1 MNCQQIEKFYR
12 ENPGAAL
19 PPQAQSHI
27 RQCPA
32 CRSLAKGQD
41 TLESILRDQPSL
53 ELPPYFQARLWS
65 RINQAETKPR
75 VFSLRPARFSLAAS
89 ALMIAAV
96 LLLFLRA
103 PGPENV
109 FTPQAGVQNIAPVT
123 PADNVPSTPEI
134 NIAAVEPETS
144 EPNRIY
150 PVWPGEQDVA
160 EIRDLNIVASFYP
173 AAQARDRISVTIDD
187 QPLGSAQYHIKEDY
201 LTIVPKSLSPG
212 QHVVL
217 VSLTDRQGR
226 KTDKS
231 WSFYLLEE
239 LS

>member
-27 RQCPA
+27 RECPA
-32 CRSLAKGQD
+32 CRALVVGQD
-41 TLESILRDQPSL
+41 GLESILRSQPRL
-53 ELPPYFQARLWS
+53 ELPPYFQARLWA
-65 RINQAETKPR
+65 RINRSETKPS
-75 VFSLRPARFSLAAS
+75 FFALRPARLSLAAS
-89 ALMIAAV
+89 AMMIAAV

-109 FTPQAGVQNIAPVT
+109 FAPQVGIQVHAPVAS
-123 PADNVPSTPEI
+123 PDNAPGTPEI
-134 NIAAVEPETS
+134 NMAALEPGAR
-144 EPNRIY
+144 EPSLIY
-150 PVWPGEQDVA
+150 TVWPGEQDVA
-160 EIRDLNIVASFYP
+160 EGRNLNIVASFYP

-187 QPLGSAQYHIKEDY
+187 QPLGSAQYQMKEDF
-201 LTIVPKSLSPG
+201 LTIIPKSLAPG
-212 QHVVL
+212 RHVVL